1 MKPGACGEVPR
12 ASTPLVLLG
21 PVADLNCA
29 PMERDLAGVQLS
41 AADFRR
47 LAAACRLDIRFPKD
61 FEAWTALVEAGTRTL
76 AEQRAPVVAVALDVD
91 DFVNWCLRVDVA
103 PCLDALRAYLIL
115 IHRRQH
121 IPGKSPT
128 GPRAK
133 PRASQRR
140 GPPKSSAPPYSTRP
154 SARSTPSA
162 TARG

>member
-1 MKPGACGEVPR
+1 MGCGRTAAWHQAMKPGADGEVR
-12 ASTPLVLLG
+12 CASTPFALLRPG
-21 PVADLNCA
+21 VALNWA
-29 PMERDLAGVQLS
+29 TMERDLAGVQLA

-61 FEAWTALVEAGTRTL
+61 FEAWTALVDVGTRTL

-133 PRASQRR
+133 PRASQR
-140 GPPKSSAPPYSTRP
+140 
-154 SARSTPSA
+154 
-162 TARG
+162 